1 MLAKPRNHPKTL
13 NQTILNP
20 DENPDP
26 LVKPRKRSPTLN
38 KKHKT
43 LEIDALH
50 NPKTLTLK
58 FETLKPGP
66 KPYRNSRFQG
76 QPWHIRVLALFQR
89 HPDRAMRGRW
99 ALAFR
104 VPYCAFIFPPRQKAQ
119 TERPNSSYHVIM
131 VTLGLNRDLQ
141 GLRAGFACLK
151 RYSLFG
157 FLGNWVL
164 WVCRFSVQW

>member
-43 LEIDALH
+43 LEVDALH

-66 KPYRNSRFQG
+66 KPYINSRFQG

-119 TERPNSSYHVIM
+119 TERPYSSYHVIM
-131 VTLGLNRDLQ
+131 VTLRFKQ
-141 GLRAGFACLK
+141 GSTRA
-151 RYSLFG
+151 RNSLFG